1 MANFA
6 EREMYD
12 MFGIVAN
19 NHPEL
24 KRILMPEDWVGHP
37 LLKTYPLQGDEAA
50 SWYEVDKIFGKEY
63 RDVIGPELR
72 DPSRIDR
79 GDTQRFARV
88 GKEVPFG
95 ADPELLK
102 EAEKSIEDQQP
113 NKLTPF
119 FENLNFERK
128 DNTMVINFG
137 PQHPSA
143 HGQLRLVLELQGEQV
158 TKAYPDIGY
167 LHRGV
172 EKMGENMIYNE
183 FLPTTD
189 RLDYIASTANNYAFA
204 LAVERLIGIEDK
216 VPRRAKVI
224 RTMLLE
230 LNRII
235 SHLFFLATHALDVGA
250 MSIFLYAFRERE
262 YAMDLMEDYCG
273 ARLTHAAVRI
283 GGVPLDL
290 PDGWLQKLETYLNN
304 LPEQIKMY
312 EDLLTENRIWKM
324 RLEDVGVVD
333 KDMAFDWGCSGVML
347 RGSGVAYDIRK
358 EEPYELYGE
367 LDFDIPVSNRC
378 DSYGRYRLYM
388 EEMKESS
395 KEFTR
400 AYGKCTTIYF
410 GTKRRNYDTKL
421 CTYAAFCACNSGYA
435 SAKRYS
441 LCTNRIT
448 KR

>member
-1 MANFA
+1 M
-6 EREMYD
+6 
-12 MFGIVAN
+12 
-19 NHPEL
+19 
-24 KRILMPEDWVGHP
+24 
-37 LLKTYPLQGDEAA
+37 
-50 SWYEVDKIFGKEY
+50 
-63 RDVIGPELR
+63 
-72 DPSRIDR
+72 
-79 GDTQRFARV
+79 
-88 GKEVPFG
+88 
-95 ADPELLK
+95 
-102 EAEKSIEDQQP
+102 QQP
-113 NKLTPF
+113 NKLNPF

-158 TKAYPDIGY
+158 VKAYPDIGY

-189 RLDYIASTANNYAFA
+189 RLDYIASTSNNYAFA
-204 LAVERLIGIEDK
+204 LAVERLLGIEDK

-262 YAMDLMEDYCG
+262 FAMDLMEDYCG

-290 PDGWLQKLETYLNN
+290 PAGWIESLSNFLNK
-304 LPEQIKMY
+304 LPEQIKLY

-324 RLEDVGVVD
+324 RLEDVGVVEPD
-333 KDMAFDWGCSGVML
+333 DALSWGCTGPML
-347 RGSGVAYDIRK
+347 RGSGIAYDIRK
-358 EEPYELYGE
+358 EEPYELYSE
-367 LDFDIPVSNRC
+367 LDFDIPVSDRK

-388 EEMKESS
+388 EEMKESVKILRQLIS
-395 KEFTR
+395 MYPKTECKLMAHAPEYISAPKEEIMTQNYALMQHFVLVTQGMRPPKGTVYAPTESPKGELGFYIVSEGEPYAYRMKVR
-400 AYGKCTTIYF
+400 APSFFHTGLLQELLVGTYIADVVTIIGSTNIVF
-410 GTKRRNYDTKL
+410 GEVDR
-421 CTYAAFCACNSGYA
+421 
-435 SAKRYS
+435 
-441 LCTNRIT
+441 
-448 KR
+448 